1 MRSHITAVVAA
12 ALVVA
17 AAALAACSP
26 QDEAGPAATTGA
38 RQTASNTAVPAPPG
52 APSAQH
58 ADDVR
63 RMKIEELRDQ
73 LGSDKIVV
81 YDVRDQKAYDLGH
94 IKGAKLVPFSEVGK
108 RLADFPKDKLIVTYC
123 A

>member
-1 MRSHITAVVAA
+1 MRSHITAGVAA
-12 ALVVA
+12 TLVVV
-17 AAALAACSP
+17 AALAACSP
-26 QDEAGPAATTGA
+26 QDEAGPAAAGA
-38 RQTASNTAVPAPPG
+38 RPAASKSAVPAPPG

-58 ADDVR
+58 SDDVR
-63 RMKIEELRDQ
+63 RIKIEELRDQ
-73 LGSDKIVV
+73 LDSDKIVV